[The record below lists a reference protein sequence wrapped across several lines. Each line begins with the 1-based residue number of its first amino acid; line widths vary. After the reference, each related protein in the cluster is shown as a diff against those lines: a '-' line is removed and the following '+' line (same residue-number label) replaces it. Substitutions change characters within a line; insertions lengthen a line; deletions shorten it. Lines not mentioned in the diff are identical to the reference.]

1 VKDLIANIKFRG
13 LVSHLVRLIL
23 PVLLLATYGCKDDEP
38 GENGDGTPIT
48 SICPSD
54 GSAGTPYELDV
65 PFFFSA
71 PVIPADNPL
80 TVEGVDLGRH
90 LFWETAL
97 SRNNAISC
105 GSCHAPEAAF
115 SDNAKFSV
123 GVHGHLTRRNSMAI
137 MNLAWNN
144 KFFWDGR
151 ALTLEEQLLEPVAHP
166 QEMDL
171 TWPEAVSRIAESP
184 LYQEKFTGAFGTPC
198 VDSVRITY
206 ALAQFIR
213 TMISADSKFD
223 RALRTGGAV
232 LTISEQRGLE
242 LFLAEAGDPQ
252 IFPGGQN
259 GGDCFHCH
267 GGALIEFTDHGF
279 HNNGLDSV
287 LTDLGRAEVTGQPY
301 DAGVFKT
308 PSLRNIALTA
318 PYMHDGRFATLREV
332 IEHYNSGG
340 HPSPTLDPLMKMQG
354 TGLGLSE
361 VAIDD
366 LVHFLETLTDTE
378 FVANESFSNPH

>member
-1 VKDLIANIKFRG
+1 MHIKFRG
-13 LVSHLVRLIL
+13 LMSYLVRLIL
-23 PVLLLATYGCKDDEP
+23 PVLVLATYGCKDDE
-38 GENGDGTPIT
+38 GENGDGTQIT

-115 SDNAKFSV
+115 SDNAAFSI
-123 GVHGHLTRRNSMAI
+123 GLYGNPTRRNSMAM

-206 ALAQFIR
+206 ALAQFLR

-232 LTISEQRGLE
+232 LTTSEQRGLE

-361 VAIDD
+361 VAIND
-366 LVHFLETLTDTE
+366 LVNFLETLTDTE